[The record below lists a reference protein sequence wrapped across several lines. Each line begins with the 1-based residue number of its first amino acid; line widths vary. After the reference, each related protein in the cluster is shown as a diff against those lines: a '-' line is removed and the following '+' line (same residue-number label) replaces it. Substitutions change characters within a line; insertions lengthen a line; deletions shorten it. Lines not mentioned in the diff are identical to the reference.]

1 MPKMPRPFPRPL
13 AAAALLA
20 GMLAA
25 APAMAQSTCP
35 GRVSANAFAPV
46 PGNAAIAVPDRA
58 GGSPNEQ
65 RLRAAIV
72 SALQANG
79 RRVAPD
85 APFILS
91 WRGGISAEGDNFGGF
106 GDTMQDRSFRD
117 SDDLTWVQNVPRA
130 GGRRVPVLRVS
141 GVVELR
147 DRAANRVVWT
157 AVVTC
162 ERHGTD
168 DAALFAH
175 LAGAVA
181 PLIGQGVAGRPF

>member
-1 MPKMPRPFPRPL
+1 MPAIARIPL
-13 AAAALLA
+13 ALAVLLLA
-20 GMLAA
+20 TPAA
-25 APAMAQSTCP
+25 RAQSVCP
-35 GRVSANAFAPV
+35 GRISANAFAPV
-46 PGNAAIAVPDRA
+46 PRDAAIAVPDRA
-58 GGSPNEQ
+58 GGSPSEQ
-65 RLRAAIV
+65 RLRRAVVA
-72 SALQANG
+72 ALQGSG
-79 RRVAPD
+79 RRVAAD

-106 GDTMQDRSFRD
+106 GDTMQGRSFRD
-117 SDDLTWVQNVPRA
+117 SDDLSWAQNVPRA

-141 GVVELR
+141 GTVELR

-168 DAALFAH
+168 DEALFGH

-181 PLIGQGVAGRPF
+181 PLIGQSAAGRPF

>member
-1 MPKMPRPFPRPL
+1 MPQTSRPL
-13 AAAALLA
+13 ATAALLA
-20 GMLAA
+20 GLIGAV
-25 APAMAQSTCP
+25 PALAQSPCA

-46 PGNAAIAVPDRA
+46 PANAAIAVPDRA

-72 SALQANG
+72 SALQASG

-106 GDTMQDRSFRD
+106 GDTLQGRSFRD
-117 SDDLTWVQNVPRA
+117 SDDLSWAQNVPRA

-141 GVVELR
+141 GVVDLR
-147 DRAANRVVWT
+147 DRAQNRVVWT

-181 PLIGQGVAGRPF
+181 PLVGQGVAGRPF

>member
-1 MPKMPRPFPRPL
+1 MPIIARVPL
-13 AAAALLA
+13 AALALMVGA
-20 GMLAA
+20 LAA
-25 APAMAQSTCP
+25 APAAVAQSACP
-35 GRVSANAFAPV
+35 GRISANAFAPV
-46 PGNAAIAVPDRA
+46 PRDAAIAVPDRP
-58 GGSPNEQ
+58 GGSPNEM
-65 RLRAAIV
+65 RLRRAVLA
-72 SALQANG
+72 ALQGSG

-91 WRGGISAEGDNFGGF
+91 WRGGVSAEGDNFGGF

-117 SDDLTWVQNVPRA
+117 SDDLSWAQNVPRA

-147 DRAANRVVWT
+147 DRAANRVIWT

-168 DAALFAH
+168 DEALFGH
-175 LAGAVA
+175 LANAVA
-181 PLIGQGVAGRPF
+181 PLIGQSVAGRPF